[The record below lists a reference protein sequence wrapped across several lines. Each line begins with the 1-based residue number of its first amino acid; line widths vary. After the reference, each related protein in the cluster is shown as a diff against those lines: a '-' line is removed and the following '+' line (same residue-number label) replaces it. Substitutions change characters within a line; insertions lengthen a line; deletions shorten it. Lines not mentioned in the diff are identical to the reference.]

1 MCVCVH
7 TSISICDYQR
17 ACVCVC
23 DSSTFTIVLEQWEQ
37 FPIKTNWSSLIATI
51 QLNNTLMATQRPQ
64 LSIYLVWGWWS
75 AVRHSFRTP
84 LELTAGNCHWHVLP
98 VAIIPPPPPLDP
110 LSHPSGKRSLQVGA
124 SRNLDTHNY
133 VALKWVVR
141 VLTECPCPVSF
152 IDRVLRYAWVLLGT
166 RRNEIYFLSILY
178 KIIYI
183 HYSTVFNDSYEQQ
196 ST

>member
-1 MCVCVH
+1 MWMTTIYVYVCMCVCVH

-98 VAIIPPPPPLDP
+98 VGIIPPPPLP
-110 LSHPSGKRSLQVGA
+110 Q
-124 SRNLDTHNY
+124 HNY

-166 RRNEIYFLSILY
+166 RRN
-178 KIIYI
+178 
-183 HYSTVFNDSYEQQ
+183 
-196 ST
+196 